1 MEMQCPV
8 SGGLHEPGLSLG
20 EGLLLQERGRASGDS
35 KQLCHRR
42 FGYLLLW
49 YKVCIGQ
56 WFQMPPSAPHRLDSH
71 LCALSQGC
79 LCDPEARAE
88 VEVCCFQD

>member
-35 KQLCHRR
+35 KQLCPRR

-49 YKVCIGQ
+49 FKV
-56 WFQMPPSAPHRLDSH
+56 PPSAPHRLDSH